1 MSEEEFYT
9 FQQYMKKDMAITA
22 SMQDY
27 LEMIY
32 RLSQNNGY
40 TRLYDLAA
48 ALNIQPPSATRMV
61 QKLAKL
67 ALVDYK
73 KYGVIA
79 LTEEGK
85 QMGSFLLARHLTIQ
99 TFLQLIGITEGLL
112 EETEKI
118 EHTINSP
125 TLQALRKLVDF
136 FQTRPETLQELQ
148 DYMKIVEASKE
159 S

>member
-9 FQQYMKKDMAITA
+9 FRQYMNKDMAITA

-32 RLSQNNGY
+32 RLSQDNGY
-40 TRLYDLAA
+40 TRIFDLAA
-48 ALNIQPPSATRMV
+48 ALNIQPPSATKMV

-73 KYGVIA
+73 KYGVIV
-79 LTEEGK
+79 LTDEGR

-136 FQTRPETLQELQ
+136 FHSRPGTLQELR
-148 DYMKIVEASKE
+148 DYIKTVEANKE